1 MLKRLST
8 VGTLFGCRNGMSD
21 RAADRSKRGKVAR
34 LSFFPGS
41 GAVESAATASSADAG
56 EKPAMVKRV
65 LIVDP
70 ATSMLLRLLH
80 SIRSQANV
88 TISSTFEDARRRLLF
103 QAPHLLVT
111 NLRLDAY
118 NGLHL
123 VYLAAVTSSVT
134 RSIVYTDPYDAAFA
148 GEVQA
153 AGAFYER
160 PDALTYVLDAYVRA
174 TLPRR
179 DRRSPARVS
188 RRRVL
193 RGGRRAIDLVL

>member
-1 MLKRLST
+1 
-8 VGTLFGCRNGMSD
+8 MSD
-21 RAADRSKRGKVAR
+21 RRAADRGKSDKVGR
-34 LSFFPGS
+34 ISFFPGS
-41 GAVESAATASSADAG
+41 GAVESVDASDAG

-65 LIVDP
+65 LLVDP
-70 ATSMLLRLLH
+70 AMPMLLRLLH
-80 SIRSQANV
+80 SIQSRANV

-123 VYLAAVTSSVT
+123 VYLAAITSAVTH
-134 RSIVYTDPYDAAFA
+134 SIVYAEPHDAAVA
-148 GEVQA
+148 REVQA

-160 PDALTYVLDAYVRA
+160 PDVLPHVLEAYVRA

-179 DRRSPARVS
+179 DRRRTARTS
-188 RRRVL
+188 RRRVP
-193 RGGRRAIDLVL
+193 RGGRRAIDLVSADG

>member
-1 MLKRLST
+1 
-8 VGTLFGCRNGMSD
+8 MSD
-21 RAADRSKRGKVAR
+21 RAADRVRWGRVAFI
-34 LSFFPGS
+34 SCFGGPG
-41 GAVESAATASSADAG
+41 AIECAAAASSPDAG
-56 EKPAMVKRV
+56 QKPAMVRRV

-70 ATSMLLRLLH
+70 ATSMLLRLMH
-80 SIRSQANV
+80 SIRAHANV

-111 NLRLDAY
+111 NLRLAAY

-123 VYLAAVTSSVT
+123 VYLAAIASSVT
-134 RSIVYTDPYDAAFA
+134 RSIVYADPYDAALA